1 MYIATGRPLARIL
14 LLLLLYKKVLDL
26 HFPAVATTHLKR
38 LIFLETEL
46 IVKLNF
52 LLGEDLV
59 NLYHTKEVQAFLGG
73 DVQERGGRI
82 HKHGTL
88 LQII

>member
-1 MYIATGRPLARIL
+1 MYVATDRPLARIL

-26 HFPAVATTHLKR
+26 LFPAVATIHLKG

-46 IVKLNF
+46 IVKLN
-52 LLGEDLV
+52 LLLA
-59 NLYHTKEVQAFLGG
+59 EVQESGS
-73 DVQERGGRI
+73 RI

-88 LQII
+88 RKVTFKLKLAEPH